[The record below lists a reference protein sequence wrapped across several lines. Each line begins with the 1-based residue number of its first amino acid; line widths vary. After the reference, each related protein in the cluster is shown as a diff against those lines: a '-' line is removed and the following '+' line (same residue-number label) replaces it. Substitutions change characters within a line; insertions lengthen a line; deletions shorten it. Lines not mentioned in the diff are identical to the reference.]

1 MDSDKRLDLE
11 ARNILFLEA
20 RTYNGW
26 QDKDVSESLLKEIY
40 EHARMGPTAANSS
53 PMRIVFVK
61 SSDAKERLRPH
72 LDKGNIEKTMAAPVT
87 AIFAYDR
94 AFYEF
99 LPKLFPHTNAKG
111 WFEGKPEK
119 IEETMVRNGTL
130 QAAYFMIA
138 ARALG
143 LDCGPMSGFKK
154 AGVKEEF
161 FPELD
166 GDVNF
171 ICNIGYGLKS
181 SLRERSPRL
190 SYDEVCSVV

>member
-1 MDSDKRLDLE
+1 MDSDKRLDLG
-11 ARNILFLEA
+11 ARNVLFLEA

-26 QDKDVSESLLKEIY
+26 QDRDVPEDLLREIFD
-40 EHARMGPTAANSS
+40 HAKMGPTAANSC
-53 PMRIVFVK
+53 PMRVVFVK
-61 SSDAKERLRPH
+61 SSDAKERLCLH

-87 AIFAYDR
+87 ALFAYDR
-94 AFYEF
+94 KFYEF
-99 LPKLFPHTNAKG
+99 LPKLFPHTNARE
-111 WFEGKPEK
+111 WFAGKPEK

-181 SLRERSPRL
+181 GLFERSPRFTF
-190 SYDEVCSVV
+190 DEVCSVV